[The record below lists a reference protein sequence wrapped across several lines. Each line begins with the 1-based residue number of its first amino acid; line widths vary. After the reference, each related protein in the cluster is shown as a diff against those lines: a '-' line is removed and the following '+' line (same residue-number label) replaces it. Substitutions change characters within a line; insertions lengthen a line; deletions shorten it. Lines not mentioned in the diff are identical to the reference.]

1 MGLTGRKPS
10 VWLGSDPFLE
20 ALGKGLRPAFPAS
33 GGSLDCVVCGPLSSL
48 LKASNGRWS
57 PSHITPLGH
66 PLDLA
71 FSAPGKGLV
80 ITESGDLSIVRSAD

>member
-33 GGSLDCVVCGPLSSL
+33 GGSLDCVVCGPFPPSSKPAMGGGVLPTSHRSDTHSTLLSLPQGRALSSQNRETSL
-48 LKASNGRWS
+48 L
-57 PSHITPLGH
+57 
-66 PLDLA
+66 
-71 FSAPGKGLV
+71 
-80 ITESGDLSIVRSAD
+80 